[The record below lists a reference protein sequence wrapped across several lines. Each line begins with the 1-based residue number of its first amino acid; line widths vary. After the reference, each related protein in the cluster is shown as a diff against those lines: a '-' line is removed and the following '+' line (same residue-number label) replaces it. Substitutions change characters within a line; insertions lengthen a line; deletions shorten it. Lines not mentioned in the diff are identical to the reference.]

1 MLQIERRQSIL
12 KYLEENKSATVE
24 ELAKNFDVSAM
35 TIRRDLQYLEDNNLI
50 IRPHGGAV
58 LNTKLDMEIP
68 FKEKSIRH
76 KEEKKRIAEY
86 AASLVEDGQTI
97 LLDAGTTTM
106 EIARRLKDKE
116 DLTIVTS
123 DVFIAG
129 YLARNSKF
137 RVFCSGGLVQS
148 RIGACIGPGAVEFLR
163 NINVDI
169 SFIGT
174 SSIDLERGLT
184 TPTLEKAAVKK
195 EMIRAAQKS
204 ILVTDSSKFG
214 IRKFAKICNLE
225 DFDLII
231 TDSNIPEQVLKEL
244 NKLEVNIKVV

>member
-1 MLQIERRQSIL
+1 M
-12 KYLEENKSATVE
+12 
-24 ELAKNFDVSAM
+24 
-35 TIRRDLQYLEDNNLI
+35 
-50 IRPHGGAV
+50 

-68 FKEKSIRH
+68 FRKRASGIR
-76 KEEKKRIAEY
+76 KKKRIAEY

-148 RIGACIGPGAVEFLR
+148 RIGACIGP
-163 NINVDI
+163 
-169 SFIGT
+169 
-174 SSIDLERGLT
+174 
-184 TPTLEKAAVKK
+184 
-195 EMIRAAQKS
+195 
-204 ILVTDSSKFG
+204 
-214 IRKFAKICNLE
+214 
-225 DFDLII
+225 
-231 TDSNIPEQVLKEL
+231 EL
-244 NKLEVNIKVV
+244 